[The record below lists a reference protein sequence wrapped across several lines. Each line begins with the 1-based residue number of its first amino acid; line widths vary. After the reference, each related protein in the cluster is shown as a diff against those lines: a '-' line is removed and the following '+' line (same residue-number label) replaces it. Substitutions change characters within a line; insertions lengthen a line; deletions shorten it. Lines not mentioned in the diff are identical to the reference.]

1 MHVMCMCIVFHHITV
16 YELSKTDTHICN
28 ALVSYPITSNF
39 FSAGS
44 AKVIAMT
51 MKMRGIVRGVANG
64 STEMAQGVNENQG

>member
-1 MHVMCMCIVFHHITV
+1 MYVYVFHLITV
-16 YELSKTDTHICN
+16 YKLSKTDTHICD

-39 FSAGS
+39 FSAAS

-51 MKMRGIVRGVANG
+51 MKMRAIVRGVANG